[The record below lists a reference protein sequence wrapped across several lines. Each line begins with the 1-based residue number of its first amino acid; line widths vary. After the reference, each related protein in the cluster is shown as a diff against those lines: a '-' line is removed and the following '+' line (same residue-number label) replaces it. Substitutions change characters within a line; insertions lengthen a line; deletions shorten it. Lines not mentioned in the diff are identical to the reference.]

1 MSIQILLTAC
11 FAAVALYALAQ
22 HSRIRLIARG
32 LILLSVTAIFFVW
45 NPGLTTAI
53 AALLGIGRGAD
64 LVMYF
69 LFVLLVFQLLVLHL
83 KLQSQL
89 ALITRLAR
97 RLAMDDARFPMNA
110 TGTHLPGEP
119 QA

>member
-11 FAAVALYALAQ
+11 FGAVALYALAQ
-22 HSRIRLIARG
+22 HSRIRIIARG
-32 LILLSVTAIFFVW
+32 LILLSLTAIFFVW
-45 NPGLTTAI
+45 NPGLTSTI
-53 AALLGIGRGAD
+53 ASYLGIGRGTD

-83 KLQSQL
+83 KLQNQL
-89 ALITRLAR
+89 VLITRLAR
-97 RLAMDDARFPMNA
+97 RFAIDSARFPEEA
-110 TGTHLPGEP
+110 AGADSRDEP